1 MADSVAS
8 LDKLKAFWQSQVHDD
23 GNWASNANLLRA
35 VGLFA
40 GSIILMR
47 QYGDLMAV

>member
-1 MADSVAS
+1 MADSVVS
-8 LDKLKAFWQSQVHDD
+8 LDKLKAFWHSQVHDD
-23 GNWASNANLLRA
+23 ANWASNISLLRA

-47 QYGDLMAV
+47 QCGDLMAV

>member
-1 MADSVAS
+1 MADSVVS
-8 LDKLKAFWQSQVHDD
+8 LDKLKAFWRSQVHDD
-23 GNWASNANLLRA
+23 ANWASNMNLLRA

-47 QYGDLMAV
+47 QCGDLMAV